1 MLFKKNMWRTDVF
14 KKIFMLYSIAVTI
27 AVIGFFAGKSTTEH
41 RLMEQHR
48 LELNAA
54 RERAAVLADTLE
66 DIRTEAGSIGASLD
80 RQRTS
85 VSELRALIAE
95 IRTRYE
101 KMEEL
106 LDSSWDNYSDAWNID
121 SCIDISNGEQVE

>member
-1 MLFKKNMWRTDVF
+1 ML
-14 KKIFMLYSIAVTI
+14 KKIFMFYSIAVTI
-27 AVIGFFAGKSTTEH
+27 AVISFFAGKITTEN

-54 RERAAVLADTLE
+54 RERAAVLTDTITRAAETNRELGE
-66 DIRTEAGSIGASLD
+66 SLS

-95 IRTRYE
+95 VRTRYE

-106 LDSSWDNYSDAWNID
+106 LNSSWDNYSDLR
-121 SCIDISNGEQVE
+121 SGDICTNSNTGEQVE